1 MFQITRDEVD
11 YAIFGFACT
20 YARSKVALCGHSIDF
35 TPVHFLTRYPPR
47 LSPIWNLT
55 RLCPISV
62 WYWVF
67 ASLAIVV
74 GFFMVAS
81 VIYSAY
87 LDLKTFQ
94 QEIILFP
101 FRYYSQVKE
110 IINEYLQSGLIN
122 CLFHQST
129 LFIFSSTLR
138 DF

>member
-67 ASLAIVV
+67 ASLAVVV

-110 IINEYLQSGLIN
+110 MINEFLHSGVPKRFSYSSFSVTKQLQS
-122 CLFHQST
+122 
-129 LFIFSSTLR
+129 
-138 DF
+138 